1 MLYNF
6 FGGGGGGGGGYRGRG
21 KGMCCGNV
29 RVKIMSFVSCFK
41 SPTCLLLSVVVEVT
55 LHPRIYNGTKFS

>member
-1 MLYNF
+1 MLYIF
-6 FGGGGGGGGGYRGRG
+6 FGGEGGGGGEGGWG

-29 RVKIMSFVSCFK
+29 QVKIMSFVSCFK

-55 LHPRIYNGTKFS
+55 LHPRIYNGTNFS

>member
-1 MLYNF
+1 M
-6 FGGGGGGGGGYRGRG
+6 GGGG

-55 LHPRIYNGTKFS
+55 LHPRIYNGTNFS